1 MIPSVHTNNSDSSPS
16 LIASETQSPIPSM
29 AHTSSSPP
37 RAPSMMIDSNS
48 YQLHSGDNPG
58 ILLVTQPLIGYNN
71 QTWSR
76 SMLMALTG
84 KNKAGFIDGYIN
96 SPDLSSPL
104 YGSWKKCNTM
114 VLSWLFNSLSGKIA
128 ASVIY
133 LDSAHEV
140 WLDLK
145 ERFSQSSDPR
155 IYQLQ
160 KAIATLNQGQTS
172 VSSYYTKLKGLWD
185 ELINFRPIPT
195 CSCGALKTLH
205 EYQHSEYVMKFLV
218 GLNDTFGNVKGQ
230 ILLMDPLPSINKVFP
245 LVTQEE
251 RQRDLTPSSMVQF
264 IESTAAFAVTNSRFN
279 SGTKNYGKK
288 ERPMCSHCVHTRPHS
303 G

>member
-37 RAPSMMIDSNS
+37 RTLVAPYMMIDSNS

-84 KNKAGFIDGYIN
+84 KNKASFIDGYIN

-104 YGSWKKCNTM
+104 YGSWKKYNTM
-114 VLSWLFNSLSGKIA
+114 VLSWLLNSLSIEIA

-140 WLDLK
+140 WLD
-145 ERFSQSSDPR
+145 
-155 IYQLQ
+155 
-160 KAIATLNQGQTS
+160 
-172 VSSYYTKLKGLWD
+172 
-185 ELINFRPIPT
+185 
-195 CSCGALKTLH
+195 
-205 EYQHSEYVMKFLV
+205 
-218 GLNDTFGNVKGQ
+218 
-230 ILLMDPLPSINKVFP
+230 
-245 LVTQEE
+245 
-251 RQRDLTPSSMVQF
+251 
-264 IESTAAFAVTNSRFN
+264 
-279 SGTKNYGKK
+279 
-288 ERPMCSHCVHTRPHS
+288 
-303 G
+303 